1 MMITACLIITASATH
16 QSNTA
21 AYSHREHKPD
31 EIKGKLEASLSQCR
45 QQKAAAASL
54 LLLLS
59 PTFILSLSQLRR
71 SSGHLLRPWRLVV

>member
-54 LLLLS
+54 LLS
-59 PTFILSLSQLRR
+59 PTFILSPSQLRR